1 MSQKFIREVICDCCG
16 GLVNDIVTGYQVTR
30 VGSGQ
35 LLYDICNNCYDELTL
50 RRRTLEQEL
59 IDTVFTNKEGRED

>member
-16 GLVNDIVTGYQVTR
+16 TVVADIITGYQVTR
-30 VGSGQ
+30 LGANQ

-50 RRRTLEQEL
+50 RKRTLEQDL
-59 IDTVFTNKEGRED
+59 IDTVFTSKEGRED